1 MTDRSEIPG
10 IARQA
15 TELITNSTWGRR
27 AWYSFVV
34 MGLSF
39 ATIWA
44 AGFGHAR
51 LGLSEG
57 VAKTIITQAYW
68 ALALNG
74 LWIMVAPSAEQVIKM
89 LAQATAAVQAIRL
102 GKTPPAS

>member
-1 MTDRSEIPG
+1 MTDRSEIPA
-10 IARQA
+10 IARQTA
-15 TELITNSTWGRR
+15 ELITNSTWGRR
-27 AWYSFVV
+27 TWYSFVV
-34 MGLSF
+34 MVLCF
-39 ATIWA
+39 VTMWA
-44 AGFGHAR
+44 AGFGQAR

-57 VAKTIITQAYW
+57 LARTIIMQASW

-102 GKTPPAS
+102 GKSPPA